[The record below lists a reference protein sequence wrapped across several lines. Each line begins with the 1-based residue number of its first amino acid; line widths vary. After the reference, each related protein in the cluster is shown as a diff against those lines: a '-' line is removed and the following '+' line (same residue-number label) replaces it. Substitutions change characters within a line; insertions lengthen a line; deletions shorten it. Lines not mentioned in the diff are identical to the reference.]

1 MLAPWVKWLIKNNL
15 KFIAVIIWF
24 IILPTYWFTYVGQAM
39 EDAIYELEQI
49 KNTKKGDL

>member
-24 IILPTYWFTYVGQAM
+24 IILPLYWLSYIKVAM
-39 EDAIYELEQI
+39 EDAIYDLEQI
-49 KNTKKGDL
+49 KTTEKGHL